1 MKFNVGVTRCAK
13 AIDCLLMH
21 TFNQQKF
28 NLVFSSDTLAI
39 SPSCFVLTDV
49 VLNESSSQQH
59 IKKKL
64 SRQYERLRRRPEEM
78 SSRGKSQDKTP
89 EREEMVACKSE
100 WLHKCDRSHQIAPGE
115 KIFARE
121 PVGSCGQT
129 ILRWS
134 SRRRQYQSAPRR
146 RHGWRTAPR

>member
-59 IKKKL
+59 IKNYRGNMNVCVAVLKKCHP
-64 SRQYERLRRRPEEM
+64 EGNRRT
-78 SSRGKSQDKTP
+78 K
-89 EREEMVACKSE
+89 
-100 WLHKCDRSHQIAPGE
+100 HQKE
-115 KIFARE
+115 KK
-121 PVGSCGQT
+121 
-129 ILRWS
+129 W
-134 SRRRQYQSAPRR
+134 
-146 RHGWRTAPR
+146 

>member
-59 IKKKL
+59 IKKL

-100 WLHKCDRSHQIAPGE
+100 WLHKCDRSHQIAPVKNICEG
-115 KIFARE
+115 AGRL
-121 PVGSCGQT
+121 PCGQT